1 MAAHAAKKR
10 RPEEEEAAA
19 AEEVHLAFR
28 GAANALSQ
36 VYAHAVA
43 HQKASFV
50 AGERRAMVCSL
61 PSDCSFLPAFP
72 VSPSDRRP
80 ASRGRCDL
88 GASSWRSGWCLIAY
102 YAELR
107 GR

>member
-10 RPEEEEAAA
+10 RPEEEEAE
-19 AEEVHLAFR
+19 EEVHLAFR

-50 AGERRAMVCSL
+50 AGERRAMVRSL
-61 PSDCSFLPAFP
+61 PFP
-72 VSPSDRRP
+72 LTVRFSERFPFPLRSAARVARKL
-80 ASRGRCDL
+80 R
-88 GASSWRSGWCLIAY
+88 SWREFLAVGLVSDYI
-102 YAELR
+102 LR
-107 GR
+107 GG

>member
-10 RPEEEEAAA
+10 RPEEE
-19 AEEVHLAFR
+19 EEVHLAFR

-50 AGERRAMVCSL
+50 AGERRAMVRSL
-61 PSDCSFLPAFP
+61 PSDCSFL
-72 VSPSDRRP
+72 VSPPIGSLRRAEAAI
-80 ASRGRCDL
+80 ASC
-88 GASSWRSGWCLIAY
+88 SWRSGWCLITRRV
-102 YAELR
+102 ED
-107 GR
+107 